1 MNDTGIVDS
10 PSADYWK
17 ILAETRRQALE
28 KALEENERL
37 YTEVGELKMKVE
49 ELEEE
54 RSKYEELAERAEY
67 LADTLKV
74 SCRSLV
80 NLSVRVVWARST
92 DQTILHLH
100 RWMILLCILPHRR
113 YLNQLSPP
121 SAGCKSRID

>member
-100 RWMILLCILPHRR
+100 R
-113 YLNQLSPP
+113 
-121 SAGCKSRID
+121 